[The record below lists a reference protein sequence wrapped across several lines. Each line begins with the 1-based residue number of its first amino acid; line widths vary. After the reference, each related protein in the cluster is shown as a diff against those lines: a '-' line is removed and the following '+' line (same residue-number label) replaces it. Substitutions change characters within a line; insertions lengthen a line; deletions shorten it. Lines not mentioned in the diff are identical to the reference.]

1 VHRTLSGGA
10 PDTVRWHTGQSGTPD
25 QGAFG
30 CPFAPLFEPF
40 LLIFLLAYCEPLVPV
55 ELINLGKLV
64 SPIICVGQF
73 NHQNQFR
80 NIGVSLI
87 PFHIEIHFIHDYTF
101 IISLL
106 ITVHDK
112 IIMLIRTWRTTW
124 ENSATTRV

>member
-1 VHRTLSGGA
+1 MNYSGGAPGKSEGEEFEVDLPWCTGHCPVVHRTLSDA
-10 PDTVRWHTGQSGTPD
+10 PDH
-25 QGAFG
+25 GAFG

-40 LLIFLLAYCEPLVPV
+40 LLIFLLAYCEPLVPI

-87 PFHIEIHFIHDYTF
+87 PFQSPPF
-101 IISLL
+101 
-106 ITVHDK
+106 
-112 IIMLIRTWRTTW
+112 W
-124 ENSATTRV
+124 

>member
-1 VHRTLSGGA
+1 MVHRTLSGA
-10 PDTVRWHTGQSGTPD
+10 PD

-87 PFHIEIHFIHDYTF
+87 PFQSPPF
-101 IISLL
+101 
-106 ITVHDK
+106 
-112 IIMLIRTWRTTW
+112 W
-124 ENSATTRV
+124 